1 MGLST
6 IEGIDQFY
14 ARFTLLATN
23 LKKKPY
29 DALDHRKQDFDMD
42 YQEFKVQ
49 LDELNVSKHPHILH
63 SEKALPFFSLKGS
76 AKRVHGA
83 VL

>member
-1 MGLST
+1 MTYDTMGLSN

-14 ARFTLLATN
+14 ARFTLLVTN

-29 DALDHRKQDFDMD
+29 DALDHRKQDFDID

-49 LDELNVSKHPHILH
+49 HEELNVSNNSLPSTCSLH
-63 SEKALPFFSLKGS
+63 SFFF
-76 AKRVHGA
+76 H
-83 VL
+83 